1 MSPPAQATPS
11 SLEGSVLGGRYRVG
25 KRLGEGGMGAVYE
38 ALQVD
43 IGRRV
48 ALKLLHPELSEDAEL
63 VARFRREAEASA
75 SLGDPNIVQVTDFGH
90 SEEHGAFLVMELLSG
105 APLAS
110 VLANEGK
117 LPPARVAF
125 IAHQVLGAL
134 ASAHRAGIVHRDLK
148 PDNVFL
154 TSVSGIADIVKL
166 LDFGIAKLIA
176 NDGGQRT
183 ATGVVLGT
191 PAYMSP
197 EQARGREVDA
207 RTDLYAVGVLMYQAL
222 SGRLPY
228 RASNY
233 NAILFAIIEETP
245 PPLGEL
251 RPDLDPSLIA
261 VIERA
266 MAKEPSDRFAS
277 AEEMREALEPFLRPA
292 TDLAAFPRTRRVEAA
307 REPTP
312 LELAPTMTTPVVDRP
327 PPADAL
333 RTGPRAE
340 PLAEPAPKTSRRA
353 WARWLMGGS
362 VLAVTLAA
370 GSTALYLAGSVGSGA
385 GDAAQTPVALAPTT
399 APARAS
405 GEPPSDGRETE
416 LRETEHGLAQT
427 SPIAEP
433 SSGAQTSQ
441 VAAPIA
447 PAAGPRSTDA
457 GTAIDGGG
465 AARLATPHATP
476 HHAPRVPAT
485 PLPIVQLVEER
496 VGGLLTV
503 EQVRQTVTTH
513 AGVRQCFKAPRWT
526 PDGRYSLWRL
536 SLGADGRV
544 IQVESLNSADSH
556 AETNRCL
563 RPVLGRLRFDPP
575 ARPGAIGISLYS
587 GH

>member
-327 PPADAL
+327 
-333 RTGPRAE
+333 
-340 PLAEPAPKTSRRA
+340 
-353 WARWLMGGS
+353 
-362 VLAVTLAA
+362 
-370 GSTALYLAGSVGSGA
+370 
-385 GDAAQTPVALAPTT
+385 
-399 APARAS
+399 
-405 GEPPSDGRETE
+405 
-416 LRETEHGLAQT
+416 
-427 SPIAEP
+427 
-433 SSGAQTSQ
+433 
-441 VAAPIA
+441 
-447 PAAGPRSTDA
+447 
-457 GTAIDGGG
+457 
-465 AARLATPHATP
+465 
-476 HHAPRVPAT
+476 
-485 PLPIVQLVEER
+485 
-496 VGGLLTV
+496 
-503 EQVRQTVTTH
+503 
-513 AGVRQCFKAPRWT
+513 
-526 PDGRYSLWRL
+526 
-536 SLGADGRV
+536 
-544 IQVESLNSADSH
+544 
-556 AETNRCL
+556 
-563 RPVLGRLRFDPP
+563 
-575 ARPGAIGISLYS
+575 
-587 GH
+587 